1 MTEYINHP
9 LIRPNTVE
17 QRLYQLN
24 LASSALKKSSLI
36 VLPTGLGKTVI
47 ALLCL
52 VEKLK
57 DGKCIILSPTK
68 PLVEQHANFLKSVLE
83 IPEKEILVFTG
94 AIQPSKRIELWKR
107 GRVIVATPQVIE
119 NDLLGKRIS
128 LNEVAFMTFD
138 EAHRAVGNYSYV
150 YIAEK
155 YKQQNPSGLIL
166 GITASP
172 GSDEDHINEVCKNL
186 YIYSIEV
193 RTEVDRDVKDY
204 VHSKEIEWIYI
215 KLPEEIIEIKSLM
228 EKVLKD
234 RLSKLS
240 ELGFIRQNRKEITK
254 SELLELQQRLQTLL
268 QQYPIPSNDYARKI
282 YKGISLQAEIFKVN
296 HAIELIETQG
306 LDALK
311 KYFERLSRD
320 KSLATKRLIAELNIK
335 KAIHLALQCNSE
347 HPKLNKVKEIVS
359 EQLKNH
365 PDSRV
370 IVFTNYRDTAELV
383 ANSLVRSQVSDHL
396 TPKIKPI
403 KFIGQSSKYKDKGMT
418 QKKQVEII
426 DKFKSGEYNV
436 LCATAIAEEGLDIPS
451 TDLVLFYEPVPS
463 EIRSIQ
469 RSGRTGR
476 FRSGRIVVLIAKG
489 TKDEVYYWSSRS
501 KEKKMQKK
509 IKDLSDIGEK
519 NGLMPDKTEQKPL
532 LDFDGESV
540 KIYVDNREKPEVAKT
555 LEKFGV
561 EIILKNLEV
570 ADYILSERVGVQR
583 KITLDL
589 LNGLINKK
597 MDLFRQLKDLSRNY
611 IRPILIIEGEDL
623 YTARQVHPNAIRGLL
638 ASISI
643 DFGIP
648 IIFSKNS
655 EETAIYLY
663 LIAKREQIDLNKDL
677 ISHGKRSALMLNE
690 QQEYVVSSIADI
702 GPVVARNLLRHFGSV
717 EKVMTASKEE
727 LRQVELVGEKTADKI
742 RDVVGSEY
750 KG

>member
-1 MTEYINHP
+1 
-9 LIRPNTVE
+9 
-17 QRLYQLN
+17 
-24 LASSALKKSSLI
+24 
-36 VLPTGLGKTVI
+36 
-47 ALLCL
+47 
-52 VEKLK
+52 
-57 DGKCIILSPTK
+57 
-68 PLVEQHANFLKSVLE
+68 
-83 IPEKEILVFTG
+83 
-94 AIQPSKRIELWKR
+94 
-107 GRVIVATPQVIE
+107 
-119 NDLLGKRIS
+119 
-128 LNEVAFMTFD
+128 
-138 EAHRAVGNYSYV
+138 
-150 YIAEK
+150 
-155 YKQQNPSGLIL
+155 
-166 GITASP
+166 
-172 GSDEDHINEVCKNL
+172 
-186 YIYSIEV
+186 
-193 RTEVDRDVKDY
+193 

-215 KLPEEIIEIKSLM
+215 KLPEEIIEIKGLM

-240 ELGFIRQNRKEITK
+240 ELGFIRQNKKEITK

-268 QQYPIPSNDYARKI
+268 QQYPIPSKDYAKKI
-282 YKGISLQAEIFKVN
+282 YKGISLQAEVFKVN

-320 KSLATKRLIAELNIK
+320 KSLAAKRLIAELNIK
-335 KAIHLALQCNSE
+335 KAIHLALQCNRE

-365 PDSRV
+365 PDSKI

-383 ANSLVRSQVSDHL
+383 ANSLREDL
-396 TPKIKPI
+396 IKPI

-451 TDLVLFYEPVPS
+451 TDLVIFYEPVPS

-623 YTARQVHPNAIRGLL
+623 YTARQVHPNTIRGLL

-742 RDVVGSEY
+742 REVVGSEY

>member
-24 LASSALKKSSLI
+24 LASSALKKATLI

-83 IPEKEILVFTG
+83 IPENEILVFTG
-94 AIQPSKRIELWKR
+94 AIQPSKRMELWKS

-128 LNEVAFMTFD
+128 LDEVEFITFD

-155 YKQQNPSGLIL
+155 YMQQNPSGLIL

-172 GSDEDHINEVCKNL
+172 GSDEEHIKEVCKNL
-186 YIYSIEV
+186 YIDSIEV

-204 VHSKEIEWIYI
+204 VYSKEIEWIYI

-240 ELGFIRQNRKEITK
+240 ELGFIRQNKKEITK

-268 QQYPIPSNDYARKI
+268 QQYPIPSNDYAKKI
-282 YKGISLQAEIFKVN
+282 YKGISLQAEVFKVN

-320 KSLATKRLIAELNIK
+320 KSLAAKRLIAELNIK

-383 ANSLVRSQVSDHL
+383 ANSLAEVAED
-396 TPKIKPI
+396 IKPI

-451 TDLVLFYEPVPS
+451 TDLVIFYEPVPS

-509 IKDLSDIGEK
+509 IKDLSEIREK
-519 NGLMPDKTEQKPL
+519 LSDNTAKEQKPL
-532 LDFDGESV
+532 LDFDGEGI

-561 EIILKNLEV
+561 EVILKNLEV

-717 EKVMTASKEE
+717 EKVMTASKED
-727 LRQVELVGEKTADKI
+727 LMQVELVGEKTADKI
-742 RDVVGSEY
+742 REVVGSEY